1 MNRVREIREQKLI
14 SKAELG
20 RRAGVSAVTI
30 DRIEEGKSCR
40 VDTMRKLLLG
50 LGLRLEDKSWVF
62 GDEDT
67 AACAREASLDRE
79 SRVRL

>member
-1 MNRVREIREQKLI
+1 MNRVREVREQKLI

-30 DRIEEGKSCR
+30 DRIEEGKTCR

-62 GDEDT
+62 GDDE
-67 AACAREASLDRE
+67 AGGFARDASLDRE